1 MTPEWTANN
10 FKGTRLLGMIGTG
23 SENAKT
29 IKQISEALDISPR
42 ETARIIADL
51 RKRGVLICG
60 DSTGIYL
67 PKTTQEIRR
76 YYQTARKRAVSAL
89 VALKETRKAAG
100 IADDQ
105 LMMDL

>member
-1 MTPEWTANN
+1 MTPERTADS
-10 FKGTRLLGMIGTG
+10 FKGTRLLGLIGTG
-23 SENAKT
+23 AENSKT

-42 ETARIIADL
+42 ETARIIAEL
-51 RKRGVLICG
+51 RKKGVLICG
-60 DSTGIYL
+60 DCNGIYL

-89 VALKETRKAAG
+89 AALKETRKAAG
-100 IADDQ
+100 VADDQ